1 MGEGTSS
8 EHDNYQKPDDSDRAT
23 PPRTPEPPVQS
34 GPPQPPP
41 QPVAPQ
47 PQRRKKGSRFVRT
60 LVGGILLLS
69 ILLNVYLVVMIAAQ
83 LSGPF
88 QKDVIREGQKDQTVA
103 VYELT
108 GMIDGDAA
116 GRFLNFYR
124 EVATDPNVRA
134 VVLRV
139 ESPGGGLTAS
149 DQIYQVVRRIRDDGK
164 KVVVSMGAVAASG
177 GYYVSAPADEI
188 VAEPTTITGSI
199 GVLMQWF
206 VLKGT
211 LEKLGVEPVVMKSD
225 DARAWKD
232 ELSLLES
239 PEKHHREHLQGIL
252 NNMQDR
258 FEDVVREGRAGKLN
272 TSTNRR
278 TIRAEDGDDD
288 QETTITETEPLNG
301 KIYLADEAL
310 EFGLIDRVGYL
321 DTAIDRAQELAGLP
335 KAHVVRY
342 QSRPPLLAQLLG
354 RSAAPNTLID
364 ADSVEQLRSPRLML
378 LWKVE

>member
-149 DQIYQVVRRIRDDGK
+149 DQIY
-164 KVVVSMGAVAASG
+164 
-177 GYYVSAPADEI
+177 
-188 VAEPTTITGSI
+188 
-199 GVLMQWF
+199 
-206 VLKGT
+206 
-211 LEKLGVEPVVMKSD
+211 
-225 DARAWKD
+225 
-232 ELSLLES
+232 
-239 PEKHHREHLQGIL
+239 
-252 NNMQDR
+252 
-258 FEDVVREGRAGKLN
+258 
-272 TSTNRR
+272 
-278 TIRAEDGDDD
+278 
-288 QETTITETEPLNG
+288 
-301 KIYLADEAL
+301 
-310 EFGLIDRVGYL
+310 
-321 DTAIDRAQELAGLP
+321 
-335 KAHVVRY
+335 
-342 QSRPPLLAQLLG
+342 
-354 RSAAPNTLID
+354 
-364 ADSVEQLRSPRLML
+364 
-378 LWKVE
+378 

>member
-1 MGEGTSS
+1 MGENESPRQES
-8 EHDNYQKPDDSDRAT
+8 YEHREQTGASQPT
-23 PPRTPEPPVQS
+23 E
-34 GPPQPPP
+34 PPQPPP
-41 QPVAPQ
+41 PQPPAAPPAPAPPQ
-47 PQRRKKGSRFVRT
+47 PQPRRRGSRFVRT

-69 ILLNVYLVVMIAAQ
+69 ILLNVYLLVMIASQ

-88 QKDVIREGQKDQTVA
+88 QKTVVREGQKDQTVA

-116 GRFLNFYR
+116 DRFLSFYH
-124 EVATDPNVRA
+124 EVATDPQVRA

-149 DQIYQVVRRIRDDGK
+149 DQIYQVVRRIRQDGK
-164 KVVVSMGAVAASG
+164 HVVVSMGAVAASG

-225 DARAWKD
+225 DAQAWKD
-232 ELSLLES
+232 EISLLES
-239 PEKHHREHLQGIL
+239 PEEHHREHLQEIL
-252 NNMQDR
+252 NNMQSR
-258 FEDVVREGRAGKLN
+258 FEEVVREGREGRLKTT
-272 TSTNRR
+272 TSRR
-278 TIRAEDGDDD
+278 TIRVGSGDDA
-288 QETTITETEPLNG
+288 QEKTITETEPLNG

-321 DTAIDRAQELAGLP
+321 EQALDRAEELAGLP
-335 KAHVVRY
+335 EARVVRY
-342 QSRPPLLAQLLG
+342 QARPPLLAQLLG
-354 RSAAPNTLID
+354 RSAEPGALID
-364 ADSVEQLRSPRLML
+364 ADSIEQLRSPRLML